1 MYEICDGIFQC
12 EQAFSC
18 MRLVMGLLSVDR
30 FLTLQ
35 YLLHDC

>member
-18 MRLVMGLLSVDR
+18 MRLVLGLHSLNRPLAVCD
-30 FLTLQ
+30 L
-35 YLLHDC
+35 